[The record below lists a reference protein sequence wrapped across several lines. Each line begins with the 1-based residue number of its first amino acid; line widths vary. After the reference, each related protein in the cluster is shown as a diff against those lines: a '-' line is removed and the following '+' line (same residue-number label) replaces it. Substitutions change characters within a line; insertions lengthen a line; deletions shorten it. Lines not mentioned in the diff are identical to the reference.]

1 MSVCHISQH
10 SHWDTQA
17 SFRQSSLSILAI
29 LKKHADGIYFWGF
42 FVTRLFLGDESYS
55 SSRYQIYDFPQNV
68 PTEKCNLHMLTLS
81 VLLES
86 EREIK
91 RTAES
96 EKERVTGRKAIQHK
110 GLWRSLTFLYVRI
123 ESLYMVLPGTLPI
136 HDRSIRVLTI
146 VCISS
151 NNSLER
157 QEKYIQS
164 NQPFAKA
171 PQKHTFQQ
179 HSVI

>member
-17 SFRQSSLSILAI
+17 SPRHSSLSILAI
-29 LKKHADGIYFWGF
+29 FKETSKWNIHFGVFCNRVIFGNDFWLFQAMSDLLF
-42 FVTRLFLGDESYS
+42 FSKCSHRKMQPIHVHSF
-55 SSRYQIYDFPQNV
+55 I
-68 PTEKCNLHMLTLS
+68 EK
-81 VLLES
+81 
-86 EREIK
+86 EIK
-91 RTAES
+91 RTAEI

-136 HDRSIRVLTI
+136 QDCSIKVLTT

-151 NNSLER
+151 NNSPER
-157 QEKYIQS
+157 QVKYIQS

-171 PQKHTFQQ
+171 PQKHTFQ
-179 HSVI
+179 HCCLI